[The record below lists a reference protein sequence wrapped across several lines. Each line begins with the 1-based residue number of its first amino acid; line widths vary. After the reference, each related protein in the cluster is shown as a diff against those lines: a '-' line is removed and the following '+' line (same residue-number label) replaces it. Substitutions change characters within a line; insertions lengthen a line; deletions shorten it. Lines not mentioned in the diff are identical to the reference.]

1 MHRRAAGSIARAP
14 RVEYRWRGEQGG
26 AMQTPSF
33 RRLAILWLGVL
44 AAGACTD
51 RAADQGTAAQSTAVV
66 FEGARVLL
74 GDESAPIENAVLV
87 VDGPRFAAVGR
98 AGEVAIPPGARRVTL
113 SGKTVMPA
121 IVDTHTHLSR
131 ERDALV
137 RDLQR
142 RAYFGVGA
150 ALSLGQDNGSA
161 VFEVQREP
169 LPNAALYRTAGRG
182 ITAPEP
188 GRTDIPYWIKSADEA
203 RAAVREQAA
212 LGVAIIKV
220 WVDDRN
226 GMYEKLTPELY
237 GAAIDEAHKNGLRAI
252 AHVYTLDDAK
262 GLVRA
267 GIDAFAH
274 GVRDRD
280 IDDEYAALVKERPQ
294 LVLGP
299 NLPDRGVE
307 TDLSWLAGSI
317 PPAQLDQLQAAA
329 TDRPEAQAFFGI
341 QARNLARLASQ
352 GMRIV
357 LGTDGNTPWGPHL
370 EMADMVAAGMTPA
383 QVITAA
389 TRNSAEF
396 LRLDSGTVA
405 AGKSA
410 DFIVLDANPLDDITN
425 TRRIDAVYLRGAA
438 VDREAVRAAWQ

>member
-1 MHRRAAGSIARAP
+1 
-14 RVEYRWRGEQGG
+14 
-26 AMQTPSF
+26 
-33 RRLAILWLGVL
+33 
-44 AAGACTD
+44 
-51 RAADQGTAAQSTAVV
+51 
-66 FEGARVLL
+66 
-74 GDESAPIENAVLV
+74 
-87 VDGPRFAAVGR
+87 
-98 AGEVAIPPGARRVTL
+98 
-113 SGKTVMPA
+113 
-121 IVDTHTHLSR
+121 
-131 ERDALV
+131 
-137 RDLQR
+137 
-142 RAYFGVGA
+142 
-150 ALSLGQDNGSA
+150 
-161 VFEVQREP
+161 
-169 LPNAALYRTAGRG
+169 
-182 ITAPEP
+182 
-188 GRTDIPYWIKSADEA
+188 
-203 RAAVREQAA
+203 
-212 LGVAIIKV
+212 V

-237 GAAIDEAHKNGLRAI
+237 GAAIDEAHRNGLRAI
-252 AHVYTLDDAK
+252 AHVYTLEDAK

-267 GIDAFAH
+267 GLDAFAH
-274 GVRDRD
+274 GVRDKD
-280 IDDEYAALVKERPQ
+280 IDDEYAAMVKERPQ

-317 PPAQLDQLQAAA
+317 PPAQLDQLHAAA
-329 TDRPEAQAFFGI
+329 TDRPEAQAFYGI
-341 QARNLARLASQ
+341 QARNLARLAAQ

-425 TRRIDAVYLRGAA
+425 TRRIDSVYLRGAA
-438 VDREAVRAAWQ
+438 VDREAIRAAWQ

>member
-1 MHRRAAGSIARAP
+1 MQSASLRRIA
-14 RVEYRWRGEQGG
+14 
-26 AMQTPSF
+26 S
-33 RRLAILWLGVL
+33 AIFSLGLL
-44 AAGACTD
+44 AAVSCTRQAPD
-51 RAADQGTAAQSTAVV
+51 NAAAPAKSRAIA
-66 FEGARVLL
+66 FEGARVIV
-74 GDESAPIENAVLV
+74 GDESAPIENAVFV
-87 VDGPRFAAVGR
+87 VDGARFAAVGK
-98 AGEVAIPPGARRVTL
+98 AGEVAIPAGAKHVSL

-121 IVDTHTHLSR
+121 IVDTHTHLNR
-131 ERDALV
+131 ERDALLL
-137 RDLQR
+137 DLQR

-150 ALSLGQDNGSA
+150 ALSLGQDNGDV
-161 VFEVQREP
+161 VFEVQRELIP
-169 LPNAALYRTAGRG
+169 GAALYRTAGRG

-188 GRTDIPYWIKSADEA
+188 GRNDVPYWIKTADEG

-212 LGVAIIKV
+212 RGVEIIKV

-226 GMYEKLTPELY
+226 GTYPKLGPELY
-237 GAAIDEAHKNGLRAI
+237 GAVIDEAHRSGLRAI

-274 GVRDRD
+274 GVRDKD
-280 IDDEYAALVKERPQ
+280 IDDEYAALVKERPK

-299 NLPDRGVE
+299 NLPDSGVA

-317 PPAQLDQLQAAA
+317 PAAQLDQLQAAA

-341 QARNLARLASQ
+341 QARNLARLNAA

-370 EMADMVAAGMTPA
+370 EMADMVASGMTPA

-396 LRLDSGTVA
+396 LRLDAGTVA

-410 DFIVLDANPLDDITN
+410 DFIVLEANPLDDITN
-425 TRRIDAVYLRGAA
+425 TRRIDSVYLRGAA
-438 VDREAVRAAWQ
+438 VDRDAVRAAWQ